1 MTAWGVAPA
10 RGCAVYCGRCG
21 EQVAFHERLRLRERA
36 DAEADRIT
44 LAVQRHLRR
53 SPLCRRAET
62 FEGRELTA
70 CRCAEPV
77 PIPREDGLYCARC
90 EGLLGPSVA
99 PPIVRRRRPCK
110 AGSR

>member
-1 MTAWGVAPA
+1 VTAWGVTTA
-10 RGCAVYCGRCG
+10 RGCIVYCGRCA
-21 EQVAFHERLRLRERA
+21 EHVAFHESLRQRGLA
-36 DAEADRIT
+36 QAEADRVT
-44 LAVQRHLRR
+44 LAVQRHFRR

-70 CRCAEPV
+70 CRCPEPV
-77 PIPREDGLYCARC
+77 RIPREDGLYCARC

-99 PPIVRRRRPCK
+99 PPIVRRRRTRK

>member
-10 RGCAVYCGRCG
+10 HGCIAYCGKCG
-21 EQVAFHERLRLRERA
+21 EPVTFHEALRRRELA
-36 DAEADRIT
+36 DAEADRVT
-44 LAVQRHLRR
+44 LAIQRHFRR
-53 SPLCRRAET
+53 SPLCRRSDT

-77 PIPREDGLYCARC
+77 RIPREDGLYCARC
-90 EGLLGPSVA
+90 EGLLGPPVA
-99 PPIVRRRRPCK
+99 PPTARRALTRK

>member
-10 RGCAVYCGRCG
+10 RGCLVYCGRCG
-21 EQVAFHERLRLRERA
+21 EQAAFHETLRPRKLA
-36 DAEADRIT
+36 QAEADQVT
-44 LAVQRHLRR
+44 LAVQRHFRR

-62 FEGRELTA
+62 FEGRDLTA

-90 EGLLGPSVA
+90 EGLLGPHVA
-99 PPIVRRRRPCK
+99 PRTSRRRRRRE
-110 AGSR
+110 GSR